1 MKIVGIDVFAY
12 DLSYAHGEYVMSGG
26 RAAQAQSSTVVRIRT
41 DEGIDGWAEA
51 CPLGG
56 TYLPA
61 FPDGI
66 RAAIREFAPAL
77 IGQDPTRITAIHA
90 ILNDVLLGQQ
100 AAKSPIDIACWDIL
114 GKVAGLPIAAMIGGV
129 TADSFPLYEAVP
141 LASPDEMVAFCMR
154 RGAVGI
160 NRFQVKVG
168 NDPYEDAART
178 RAVVEA
184 TEGKAFIVADSNGGW
199 NLRDAIVAV
208 REMAGLDVLVEQPC
222 RELADCALVQRM
234 SSLPLSLDECVTGVN
249 ALYRAKFDAGAVA
262 MNIKLG
268 RLGGISGAVRIRDLA
283 SDLGMIFTI
292 EDVWGGDI
300 TSAAVAHV
308 AASARPESLM
318 HASFFNDWTNEHVAG
333 HLPRSE
339 GGRGRA
345 PTGPGL
351 GIEIDAKALGAPLF
365 SVGRS

>member
-1 MKIVGIDVFAY
+1 MKIAGIDVYAY
-12 DLSYAHGEYVMSGG
+12 DLTYAHGSYVMSGG
-26 RAAQAQSSTVVRIRT
+26 RAAAAQSSTVVRITT
-41 DEGIDGWAEA
+41 DEGIEGWAEA

-66 RAAIREFAPAL
+66 RAAIRELAPVLLGHNA
-77 IGQDPTRITAIHA
+77 TRITALHA
-90 ILNDVLLGQQ
+90 VMDDVLLGQQ

-114 GKVAGLPIAAMIGGV
+114 GKAAGLPIAAMIGGV
-129 TADSFPLYEAVP
+129 TQESFPLYEAVP
-141 LASPDEMVAFCMR
+141 LTSPDEMAAFCVQ
-154 RGAVGI
+154 RGAAGI

-178 RAVVEA
+178 RAVIDA
-184 TEGKAFIVADSNGGW
+184 TGGKAFIVADSNGGW

-234 SSLPLSLDECVTGVN
+234 STLPLSLDECITGVN
-249 ALYRAKFDAGAVA
+249 ELYRAKFDAGAVA
-262 MNIKLG
+262 LNIKLG
-268 RLGGISGAVRIRDLA
+268 RLGGISGAVRMRDLA
-283 SDLGMIFTI
+283 SELGMIFTI
-292 EDVWGGDI
+292 EDVWGGDLA
-300 TSAAVAHV
+300 SAAVAHV

-333 HLPRSE
+333 CRPRSE
-339 GGRGRA
+339 AGRGRA
-345 PTGPGL
+345 PVAPGL
-351 GIEIDAKALGAPLF
+351 GIEIDAQALGEPLF
-365 SVGRS
+365 SVR